1 MTKKSNDTI
10 NDKGF
15 WAEAQR
21 AVAAKKARESK
32 NASKGSKKK

>member
-21 AVAAKKARESK
+21 AVVAKKARESK
-32 NASKGSKKK
+32 SSGKSGKKK

>member
-1 MTKKSNDTI
+1 MTKKSNENI
-10 NDKGF
+10 NDKSF

-32 NASKGSKKK
+32 SASKVSKKK